1 MMRFVVVCC
10 WVFFPL
16 FLILEQSHASTV
28 PAADTL
34 RILAIRVEFQT
45 DNSQTTT
52 GDGRFNLDQST
63 DPFQIDPPPHNR
75 SYFQDHLEFARNYFL
90 KISRGDLVIIG
101 DVFPPDESSAYQLDQ
116 PMGYYN
122 PNTTPEKI
130 NEGLAKLLRDAI
142 QKADAEDPAIN
153 FGDYQG
159 YIVFHAGV
167 GKDVDLGFDETPQD
181 IPSLFITQEFLQES
195 LGINGIPV
203 DGGASAVSS
212 GIILPE
218 TESQD
223 GIELGLNGIVVSNIG
238 SQLGW
243 LDLFSPETRRSGV
256 GRFSVMDAGLF
267 NGDGL
272 LPALPDAWTRI
283 DAGLET
289 PVTIYQAQDDEFT
302 ARQVL
307 SNNEPRVYKLPIND
321 REYFLLENR
330 YAGKPNLDSLQ
341 FELGDASG
349 NFPNMKEIL
358 QTYLSGAAVF
368 SSGGVLIDIDNSDR
382 GLPGSGILI
391 WHVDENVIEQN
402 RAANQINAD
411 PNYRGVDLEEADGS
425 QDIGQ
430 VFDFLSGGSG
440 SEIGTALDLWYREN
454 SAPLYQQSPANEF
467 SVRSVPN
474 SRSYYNR
481 ANSHIKIFN
490 FSSRDSVMTFQVS
503 FNFFQPNFPVSL
515 NVSKY
520 GKVIS
525 LKTTDLDQDGRGDL
539 IITTDQNKVLAMNY
553 MGTGAWSDSLE
564 VGSTP
569 TEIVPSPA
577 VYQLPDGTKGIVTL
591 SKGGMILLR
600 EFDLSARPLIRLI
613 ISGVA
618 DSVTTFPS
626 VEYDWLTGNKFPEQ
640 ITLDSSPK
648 IYWGSKDGSVYQL
661 EYDSTSGWQLS
672 PETFFPSIGEPVAK
686 LHFTDPSRAII
697 VGESGKVY
705 INNTEVTAVDPK
717 VFQPAG
723 YDGISVNEDGFFFE
737 LLNHKYDHPEDGI
750 HHFDAALVAIARK
763 LDAFSTL
770 YLIPGQN
777 HLKVFNYNFTL
788 VQNFP
793 VKIFDPD
800 QPVTLSIPALA
811 GPFPTQ
817 SQDTDLGVVVAD
829 PSGGISG
836 FDMKGN
842 ALPDFPL
849 AVGDRITV
857 SPAILDIDGDG
868 DTELACVT
876 ENGSVYVWDFSS
888 DLAGDS
894 YQYWLQANA
903 NEMNQNR
910 HAPNRTGN
918 PPGAG
923 GGSTAQ
929 LLPESKV
936 YNWPN
941 PNLDNYTFIRYHLT
955 QSATVRIK
963 IYDLAGDLV
972 KELNGPGHPST
983 DNEVRWDLTDVQS
996 GVYLARVEAS
1006 GQGKT
1011 ETRFIKI
1018 AVVK

>member
-1 MMRFVVVCC
+1 MMKFAVVCW
-10 WVFFPL
+10 WVFLPL
-16 FLILEQSHASTV
+16 LLIFEQSYSSTL

-34 RILAIRVEFQT
+34 RILAIRVEFQP

-52 GDGRFNLDQST
+52 GDGRFNLNQST
-63 DPFQIDPPPHNR
+63 DPFQIDPPPHIR

-90 KISRGDLVIIG
+90 KISRGDRLIVG
-101 DVFPPDESSAYQLDQ
+101 DVYPLGESEAYQLDQ

-122 PNTTPEKI
+122 PNTTPDKI
-130 NEGLAKLLRDAI
+130 NEGLARLLRDAV
-142 QKADAEDPAIN
+142 QKADSATPGIN
-153 FGDYQG
+153 FSDYQG

-181 IPSLFITQEFLQES
+181 IPSLFITQEFLQEN
-195 LGINGIPV
+195 LGISGISVDNGAATV
-203 DGGASAVSS
+203 TS

-223 GIELGLNGIVVSNIG
+223 GIELGLNGMLVANIG

-243 LDLFSPETRRSGV
+243 LDLFSPVTRRSGI

-283 DAGLET
+283 EAGWET
-289 PVTIYQAQDDEFT
+289 PFTLYQAQDDQFSVHH
-302 ARQVL
+302 VL
-307 SNNEPRVYKLPIND
+307 SNNQNRAYRLPIND

-330 YAGKPNLDSLQ
+330 YAGNLNLDSLQ
-341 FELGDASG
+341 FELGAASG
-349 NFPNMKEIL
+349 NFPNMREIL
-358 QTYLSGAAVF
+358 QTYLSSAAVF
-368 SSGGVLIDIDNSDR
+368 SSRGVLIDIDNPDR

-402 RAANQINAD
+402 RAANRINAD

-430 VFDFLSGGSG
+430 TFDFLSGGSG

-481 ANSHIKIFN
+481 ANSHIKVFN
-490 FSSRDSVMTFQVS
+490 FSSRDSVMTFLVNLS
-503 FNFFQPNFPVSL
+503 IFQQNFPRSIDI
-515 NVSKY
+515 NRY
-520 GKVIS
+520 GKITS
-525 LKTTDLDQDGRGDL
+525 LKISDLDDDGKAEL
-539 IITTDQNKVLAMNY
+539 IFTTDQNRILVMDSTGQSAWGSDSLEIAQVAENIIPNPAIFSLPDGNKGLVATTTEGLVYGWLFDKSTMNMTQLFTPIASPDSISTFPVVEHNWRSPRVFPEPVIFDSLLNIY
-553 MGTGAWSDSLE
+553 WGCRDGNVYTLSHGTGAW
-564 VGSTP
+564 
-569 TEIVPSPA
+569 
-577 VYQLPDGTKGIVTL
+577 
-591 SKGGMILLR
+591 
-600 EFDLSARPLIRLI
+600 
-613 ISGVA
+613 
-618 DSVTTFPS
+618 
-626 VEYDWLTGNKFPEQ
+626 EQ
-640 ITLDSSPK
+640 PF
-648 IYWGSKDGSVYQL
+648 V
-661 EYDSTSGWQLS
+661 
-672 PETFFPSIGEPVAK
+672 FASINEPVTK
-686 LHFTDPSRAII
+686 IHFVDPFTAVVI
-697 VGESGKVY
+697 GESGKVY
-705 INNTEVTAVDPK
+705 RNSTEVTEVDQN
-717 VFQPAG
+717 VFQPMG
-723 YDGISVNEDGFFFE
+723 YDGITVNQDGFFFE
-737 LLNHKYDHPEDGI
+737 LLNHKYEHPEDGI
-750 HHFDAALVAIARK
+750 HHFDAAAISIARQ

-777 HLKVFNYNFTL
+777 HLKIFNYNFTL

-793 VKIFDPD
+793 VKIFNPD

-817 SQDTDLGVVVAD
+817 SQGSDLGTIVVD

-836 FDMKGN
+836 FDMNGN
-842 ALPDFPL
+842 SLPDFPL

-868 DTELACVT
+868 DTELACVS
-876 ENGSVYVWDFSS
+876 ENGAVYVWDFSS
-888 DLAGDS
+888 AFEGDS

-910 HAPNRTGN
+910 HAPNTTGN

-929 LLPESKV
+929 LLPENKV

-941 PNLDNYTFIRYHLT
+941 PNLDNYTFIRYYLAH
-955 QSATVRIK
+955 SATVKIK

-972 KELNGPGHPST
+972 KELNGPGYPAT
-983 DNEVRWDLTDVQS
+983 ANEVRWDLTDVQS

>member
-10 WVFFPL
+10 CVIFSL
-16 FLILEQSHASTV
+16 FLSIEPCYSSTKPV
-28 PAADTL
+28 ADTL
-34 RILAIRVEFQT
+34 RILAIRVEFQP

-52 GDGRFNLDQST
+52 GDGRFDLSQGT
-63 DPFQIDPPPHNR
+63 DPFQIDPPPHSR

-90 KISRGDLVIIG
+90 KISRGDLLIVG
-101 DVFPPDESSAYQLDQ
+101 DVSPSEESAAYQLDQ

-122 PNTTPEKI
+122 PNTTPDKI
-130 NEGLAKLLRDAI
+130 NEGLARLLRDAI
-142 QKADAEDPAIN
+142 QKADSQSPGIV

-181 IPSLFITQEFLQES
+181 IPSLFITQEFLQEN
-195 LGINGIPV
+195 LGISGISV
-203 DGGASAVSS
+203 DGGVSVVTN

-223 GIELGLNGIVVSNIG
+223 GIELGLNGILISNIG

-243 LDLFSPETRRSGV
+243 LDLFSPVTRRSGV

-272 LPALPDAWTRI
+272 LPALPDAWTRV
-283 DAGLET
+283 DGGLET
-289 PVTIYQAQDDEFT
+289 PFKIYQAQDDEFT
-302 ARQVL
+302 ARHVL

-330 YAGKPNLDSLQ
+330 FSGKPNLDSLQ
-341 FELGDASG
+341 FELGAANE

-358 QTYLSGAAVF
+358 QTYLSNAATF
-368 SSGGVLIDIDNSDR
+368 SSRGVLIDIDNPDR

-391 WHVDENVIEQN
+391 WHIDENVIKRN
-402 RAANQINAD
+402 RSANRINAD

-454 SAPLYQQSPANEF
+454 PAPLYQQNPANEF

-481 ANSHIKIFN
+481 ANSHIKVFN
-490 FSSRDSVMTFQVS
+490 FSSPDSVMTFQVS
-503 FNFFQPNFPVSL
+503 FNLFQPNFPISL
-515 NVSKY
+515 DVNRY
-520 GKVIS
+520 GKVLS
-525 LKTTDLDQDGRGDL
+525 LKTTDLDRDGREDL
-539 IITTDQNKVLAMNY
+539 IITTDQNRVLAMNY
-553 MGTGAWSDSLE
+553 VGAGAWSDSLE
-564 VGSTP
+564 VAGTFLD
-569 TEIVPSPA
+569 EMVPQVA
-577 VYQLPDGTKGIVTL
+577 VYQLPDGTKGIISLTKTGRIFL
-591 SKGGMILLR
+591 S
-600 EFDLSARPLIRLI
+600 EFDLAIRPAIRGI
-613 ISGVA
+613 APGFQS
-618 DSVTTFPS
+618 DSITTFPI
-626 VEYDWLTGNKFPEQ
+626 VEYDWLNGTDFPEQ
-640 ITLDSSPK
+640 VTLDSLPK
-648 IYWGSKDGSVYQL
+648 IYWGCRDGSVYKL
-661 EYDSTSGWQLS
+661 EYDVATGWQLP
-672 PETFFPSIGEPVAK
+672 PEVFASISEPVAK
-686 LHFTDPSRAII
+686 LHFADPSTAII
-697 VGESGKVY
+697 IGESGKVY
-705 INNTEVTAVDPK
+705 GNNESVGSDL
-717 VFQPAG
+717 FQPVG
-723 YDGISVNEDGFFFE
+723 YDGISVNENGFFFE

-750 HHFDAALVAIARK
+750 HRFDAAAVSVARQ

-770 YLIPGQN
+770 YLIPGEN
-777 HLKVFNYNFTL
+777 HLKIFNYNFTL

-793 VKIFDPD
+793 VKIFNPD
-800 QPVTLSIPALA
+800 QPVTLSIPVLV

-817 SQDTDLGVVVAD
+817 SQDTDLGVIVVD

-836 FDMKGN
+836 FDMQGN
-842 ALPDFPL
+842 QLPDFPL
-849 AVGDRITV
+849 AVGDRISV

-868 DTELACVT
+868 DTELACVS
-876 ENGSVYVWDFSS
+876 ENGSVYVWDFSP
-888 DLAGDS
+888 AFTGDS

-903 NEMNQNR
+903 NEMNQSR
-910 HAPNRTGN
+910 HAPNTTGN
-918 PPGAG
+918 PPGA

-972 KELNGPGHPST
+972 KELNGPGYPAT
-983 DNEVRWDLTDVQS
+983 ANEVRWDLTEVQS
-996 GVYLARVEAS
+996 GGYLARVEAS

>member
-1 MMRFVVVCC
+1 MMKFAVACCRVVLL
-10 WVFFPL
+10 L
-16 FLILEQSHASTV
+16 FLITDQSYPSTM

-34 RILAIRVEFQT
+34 KILAIRVEFQT
-45 DNSQTTT
+45 DNSPTTT
-52 GDGRFNLDQST
+52 GEGRFNFNQGT

-75 SYFQDHLEFARNYFL
+75 SYFQDHLEFAKNYFQ
-90 KISRGDLVIIG
+90 KASRGELIIDG
-101 DVFPPDESSAYQLDQ
+101 DVFPPEESAAYQLDQ

-122 PNTTPEKI
+122 PNTTPDKI
-130 NEGLAKLLRDAI
+130 NEGLARLLRDAI
-142 QKADAEDPAIN
+142 QKADEDPAIN
-153 FGDYQG
+153 FADYGG

-181 IPSLFITQEFLQES
+181 IPSLFITQEFLQQN
-195 LGINGIPV
+195 LGISGIEVDNG
-203 DGGASAVSS
+203 AATVSS

-223 GIELGLNGIVVSNIG
+223 GIELGLNGILVSNVG

-243 LDLFSPETRRSGV
+243 LDLFSPVTRRSGV

-283 DAGLET
+283 DGGLET
-289 PVTIYQAQDDEFT
+289 PLTIYQAQDDEFT
-302 ARQVL
+302 AHQVL
-307 SNNEPRVYKLPIND
+307 SNNGPRVYKLPINE

-341 FELGDASG
+341 FELGSGSG

-358 QTYLSGAAVF
+358 QTYLGNAAVF
-368 SSGGVLIDIDNSDR
+368 SSRGVLIDIDNPDR

-411 PNYRGVDLEEADGS
+411 PNHRGVDLEEADGS

-430 VFDFLSGGSG
+430 IFDFLSGGSG
-440 SEIGTALDLWYREN
+440 SEIGTALDLWYRDN
-454 SAPLYQQSPANEF
+454 PAPLYQQNPANEF

-481 ANSHIKIFN
+481 ANSHIKVFN
-490 FSSRDSVMTFQVS
+490 FSSRDSVMTFKVNL
-503 FNFFQPNFPVSL
+503 NFFQQHFPVSL
-515 NVSKY
+515 NVNKY
-520 GKVIS
+520 GRVLA
-525 LKTTDLDQDGRGDL
+525 LKTTDLDQDGSGDL
-539 IITTDQNKVLAMNY
+539 IFVTNQNKVLAMND

-564 VGSTP
+564 VTGTIG
-569 TEIVPSPA
+569 EIVPQVA
-577 VYQLPDGTKGIVTL
+577 IYHLPDGTKGIVSLTKTGRIFL
-591 SKGGMILLR
+591 S
-600 EFDLSARPLIRLI
+600 EFDLALRPAIRAILN
-613 ISGVA
+613 SFQS
-618 DSVTTFPS
+618 DSITTFPI
-626 VEYDWLTGNKFPEQ
+626 VEYDWSTGTKFPEPV
-640 ITLDSSPK
+640 TLGSLPQ
-648 IYWGSKDGSVYQL
+648 IYWGCRDGNIYRLVY
-661 EYDSTSGWQLS
+661 DTTGGWQFP
-672 PETFFPSIGEPVAK
+672 PEVFTTIGEPVAK
-686 LHFTDPSRAII
+686 LHFTDPGTAII
-697 VGESGKVY
+697 LGASGKVY
-705 INNTEVTAVDPK
+705 RNGNQVTEVDQGI
-717 VFQPAG
+717 FQPVG
-723 YDGISVNEDGFFFE
+723 YDGISANEEGFFFE
-737 LLNHKYDHPEDGI
+737 LLNQKYDHPEDGI
-750 HHFDAALVAIARK
+750 NRFDATPVSIASA

-777 HLKVFNYNFTL
+777 HLRIFNYNFTL
-788 VQNFP
+788 IQNYP
-793 VKIFDPD
+793 AKIFNPD
-800 QPVTLSIPALA
+800 QPLTLSIPALV

-817 SQDTDLGVVVAD
+817 SNESDLGAVVVD

-836 FDMKGN
+836 FDFRGN
-842 ALPDFPL
+842 PLPDFPL
-849 AVGDRITV
+849 AVGEAINV

-868 DTELACVT
+868 DVELACVSET
-876 ENGSVYVWDFSS
+876 GTVYVWDFPSTFGN
-888 DLAGDS
+888 DT
-894 YQYWLQANA
+894 YRYWLQANA

-910 HAPNRTGN
+910 HAPNTTGN

-923 GGSTAQ
+923 GASTAQ

-955 QSATVRIK
+955 NSAIVKIK

-972 KELNGPGHPST
+972 KELSGPGYPAT
-983 DNEVRWDLTDVQS
+983 ANEVRWDLTDVQS

-1011 ETRFIKI
+1011 EVRFIKI